1 MAFGRKKSG
10 GAAPREHG
18 SQAWNQLGKQ
28 DELDSL
34 AYQDVHGDQQL
45 ERSDIEAKI
54 SPVSREVA
62 SAVAGVLVFIL
73 VWALFSFGTMGVA
86 MGRDALWR
94 SSVPSYAVQNKALTK
109 ELGKPVLRRC

>member
-54 SPVSREVA
+54 SPA
-62 SAVAGVLVFIL
+62 C
-73 VWALFSFGTMGVA
+73 
-86 MGRDALWR
+86 
-94 SSVPSYAVQNKALTK
+94 P
-109 ELGKPVLRRC
+109 